1 MAFPKTKI
9 KFNNSDE
16 SVAFKAVIKYIFE
29 NYTPDKD
36 EEYIYFTSIAHFLD
50 KRLSKETEIKEKLTV
65 NLTEAIS
72 LQYYLNR
79 VIFDIKYNNYLEL
92 LLTRILHEISSFID
106 KYCTTS
112 QDNNFQTLIEK

>member
-36 EEYIYFTSIAHFLD
+36 EEYIVKKI
-50 KRLSKETEIKEKLTV
+50 RNLSKTKTK
-65 NLTEAIS
+65 S
-72 LQYYLNR
+72 R
-79 VIFDIKYNNYLEL
+79 
-92 LLTRILHEISSFID
+92 
-106 KYCTTS
+106 
-112 QDNNFQTLIEK
+112 